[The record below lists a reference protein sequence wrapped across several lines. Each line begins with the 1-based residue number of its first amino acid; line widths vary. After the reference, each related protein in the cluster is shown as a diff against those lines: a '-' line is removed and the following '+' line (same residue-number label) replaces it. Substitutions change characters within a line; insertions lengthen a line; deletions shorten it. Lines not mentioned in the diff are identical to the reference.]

1 MSANTYIFL
10 RSGSTRDFY
19 YHLLLQGIY
28 LIRVQL
34 VYAKGEY
41 EMKRRTFDGIVTA
54 VGFALAAFLFVA
66 AGLLNWGATFANDSV
81 KTQLENQ
88 NISFPAAETMP
99 EATKDQLA
107 KWAEQK
113 VTTGEMARDYSDLYI
128 WEHMKASS
136 IAVAGVPLTY
146 SEASGK
152 YMGMIRGGTGTPEEI
167 TKYADLRETLFM
179 GNTLRGML
187 LQAYAFGTLGV
198 IAGYSAIAALV
209 GGVLMLLL
217 SIAGLIHFRRTSRD
231 ATI

>member
-1 MSANTYIFL
+1 
-10 RSGSTRDFY
+10 
-19 YHLLLQGIY
+19 
-28 LIRVQL
+28 
-34 VYAKGEY
+34 
-41 EMKRRTFDGIVTA
+41 MKRRTFDGIVTT
-54 VGFALAAFLFVA
+54 VGIALSIFLFVA

-88 NISFPAAETMP
+88 NISFPAAEAMP
-99 EATKDQLA
+99 EATKAQLT

-136 IAVAGVPLTY
+136 IAVAGAPLTY

-152 YMGMIRGGTGTPEEI
+152 YMGMVRGGTGTPEEI
-167 TKYADLRETLFM
+167 AKYGELRQTLFM

-209 GGVLMLLL
+209 GGILMLLL
-217 SIAGLIHFRRTSRD
+217 SIAGLVHLRRTPKD

>member
-1 MSANTYIFL
+1 
-10 RSGSTRDFY
+10 
-19 YHLLLQGIY
+19 
-28 LIRVQL
+28 
-34 VYAKGEY
+34 
-41 EMKRRTFDGIVTA
+41 MKRRTFDGIVTA

-99 EATKDQLA
+99 EATKDRLA

-167 TKYADLRETLFM
+167 TQYADLRENLFM

-198 IAGYSAIAALV
+198 IAGYSAIAALA

-217 SIAGLIHFRRTSRD
+217 SIAGLVHFRRTSRD